1 MPKDD
6 EFCNHVADLL
16 SPLGKVTYRHMFGG
30 FGIYVD
36 GRIVAIADDD
46 VLYLK
51 ADDENRP
58 GFENAGMAPF
68 RPFPD
73 RDTTMSYYEVPV
85 DALDDPDQL
94 LPLARTSV
102 EVARR
107 SAARQEA

>member
-1 MPKDD
+1 VPRED

-36 GRIVAIADDD
+36 GRIVAIADDGD
-46 VLYLK
+46 LYLK

-58 GFENAGMAPF
+58 GFEAAGMEPF

-73 RDTTMSYYEVPV
+73 RDTEMPYFQVPAE
-85 DALDDPDQL
+85 ALDDRDRL
-94 LPLARTSV
+94 LGLARTSL
-102 EVARR
+102 AAAQR
-107 SAARQEA
+107 SAARQGD